1 MRFPEQAREGT
12 EAHTDALRRCNQ
24 ARDHQREMGDALAAS
39 KGTANERAASTR
51 LAAATEQTAAR
62 EAWVSWIER
71 GY

>member
-12 EAHTDALRRCNQ
+12 PAHADALRRRDQ
-24 ARDHQREMGDALAAS
+24 ARDHRRDMGDALAAS
-39 KGTANERAASTR
+39 EGTANERVATVR
-51 LAAATEQTAAR
+51 LAEATEQAAAR